1 MQKNLLTLTFCL
13 LPFMGM
19 GSAYQMNLQ
28 GLRQVAMGGSGTAIS
43 WDASS
48 IFYNTAG
55 LADLDRFQLYVAG
68 FSPTRSTRYVQSP
81 GLYIANSHAT
91 TQYPINVYFGGPVAY
106 KSRVNL
112 GLGIYSP
119 FGHRIAWDADWRG
132 RYLSQ
137 EMRMNTLFFQP
148 TISYRLHSQLSLG
161 LGLIYA
167 TGSVEMSQ
175 ALPVQ
180 NQAGEEGSA
189 SLSTRGRGY
198 GFQAGVQWKPTSRLH
213 LGLTY
218 RSQVNMKST
227 NGLAQFR
234 VPQSLSSQFPTT
246 SYDTRL
252 PLPMVASLGLGVQ
265 ASARLHLQADLNFTG
280 WAAFRELNIDFKEN
294 TGMLKDL
301 RSPREFRNTLSLH
314 LGGHYKLSD
323 RVSLMLGGALEPSPV
338 KDGRVS
344 PEFPDA
350 HQGLVSGGLSYRP
363 HRKITALLA
372 LEYRYGLSREGSFD
386 PAGFQGTYQ
395 TTVLTPGLGL
405 SYDF

>member
-1 MQKNLLTLTFCL
+1 
-13 LPFMGM
+13 
-19 GSAYQMNLQ
+19 
-28 GLRQVAMGGSGTAIS
+28 
-43 WDASS
+43 
-48 IFYNTAG
+48 
-55 LADLDRFQLYVAG
+55 
-68 FSPTRSTRYVQSP
+68 
-81 GLYIANSHAT
+81 
-91 TQYPINVYFGGPVAY
+91 NVYFGGPVAY

-234 VPQSLSSQFPTT
+234 VPQSLSSQF
-246 SYDTRL
+246 
-252 PLPMVASLGLGVQ
+252 
-265 ASARLHLQADLNFTG
+265 
-280 WAAFRELNIDFKEN
+280 
-294 TGMLKDL
+294 
-301 RSPREFRNTLSLH
+301 
-314 LGGHYKLSD
+314 
-323 RVSLMLGGALEPSPV
+323 
-338 KDGRVS
+338 
-344 PEFPDA
+344 
-350 HQGLVSGGLSYRP
+350 
-363 HRKITALLA
+363 
-372 LEYRYGLSREGSFD
+372 
-386 PAGFQGTYQ
+386 
-395 TTVLTPGLGL
+395 
-405 SYDF
+405 